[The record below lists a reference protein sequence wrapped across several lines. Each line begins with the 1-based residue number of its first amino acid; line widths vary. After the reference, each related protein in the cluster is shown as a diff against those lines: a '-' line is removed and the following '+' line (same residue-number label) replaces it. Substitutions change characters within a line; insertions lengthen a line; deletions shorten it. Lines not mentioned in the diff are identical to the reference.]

1 MKKLLTLLIII
12 LGCVLTNVA
21 QEVIEIPF
29 DSSRF
34 YENGGYIGTFDDNR
48 ITFAKD
54 SNGKNTIGFWFLNS
68 LDRPEYSRVPNW
80 FVMGGTEGDAKIED
94 AKQVFRFKNFNLTD
108 AKILTDLKLE
118 NQLVIARI
126 GKNVFFG
133 EYDSKR
139 CNFVKAAIIDS
150 KYAPQVDKAIND
162 AISQGILIS
171 YLKPAEAP
179 QETKPVKPRQPAP
192 HRPASG
198 STPRTK

>member
-1 MKKLLTLLIII
+1 MKKLITLLIII

-34 YENGGYIGTFDDNR
+34 YENGVYIGIFDDNR

-94 AKQVFRFKNFNLTD
+94 AKEVLRFKNFDLTD
-108 AKILTDLKLE
+108 AKVLTDLKLE

-133 EYDSKR
+133 EYDPKS
-139 CNFVKAAIIDS
+139 CVFNKAAIVDS
-150 KYAPQVDKAIND
+150 EYAPQVDKAIND
-162 AISQGILIS
+162 AINQGILIS
-171 YLKPAEAP
+171 YLKPATAP
-179 QETKPVKPRQPAP
+179 QETQPVQQQQ
-192 HRPASG
+192 RPSRPTTG
-198 STPRTK
+198 STQKRK